1 MGTSRAGHG
10 SSRDRILDA
19 AETLFSTRGYADVT
33 ISQVCRESGLPV
45 GSIYHHFTNKFGLL
59 SAVVERASVEFF
71 DAMPVPGE
79 LPGDPLER
87 LGAYYDGAVD
97 VISDRVRLMRLM
109 YLLRLQE
116 HNDRQIESLVREANN
131 RVRAELA
138 AAIEPVTLGCGVPD
152 AKGLAKE
159 LAELTLS
166 FTAGLVVF
174 TDDRGDH
181 LRAGLRRLRQLV
193 LGVIAESATEP
204 SAALRR

>member
-1 MGTSRAGHG
+1 MDTSR
-10 SSRDRILDA
+10 SNRDRILDA

-33 ISQVCRESGLPV
+33 ISQVCRESGFPV

-59 SAVVERASVEFF
+59 SAVVERASAEFF

-79 LPGDPLER
+79 LPGEPLER

-116 HNDRQIESLVREANN
+116 HNDGQIEPLVREAND
-131 RVRAELA
+131 RVRAVLA
-138 AAIEPVTLGCGVPD
+138 ASIMPVARSCGVPD
-152 AKGLAKE
+152 PTGLAKE

-174 TDDRGDH
+174 TDDEGDH
-181 LRAGLRRLRQLV
+181 LRTGLRRLRQLV
-193 LGVIAESATEP
+193 LAVIAEN
-204 SAALRR
+204 AAELSTPVRR